1 MDFFL
6 VEDDDDD
13 DGDVDGNGNETRI
26 NEQQKTKLNTGC
38 WAIDYIPNLKTIA
51 LCERVLSP
59 FKQLV
64 INREIPFHIN
74 IQGVAG
80 SGKWTVIRAMIWEC
94 FSINLDIAYKTRE
107 CEHVWYSG
115 HVFMTDMTPLT
126 NLEAINTI
134 KYLKNL
140 SRQSGFAGMY
150 KVIIIKNIDTLS
162 KSVQLGLCKIY
173 EHALNVRVISTTCTY
188 NSSIHPNLKSRIAL
202 MLLPKMNETEIKP
215 IIQSIIVNDKSNA
228 KKLASSSDIMKVY
241 RAVDYNLRDAI
252 LIIQGLSQN
261 GERFKQV
268 FISQLINECLTL
280 MTSSKAIP
288 ETYTRITQALYSIIS
303 LGIPAVYLMRMMI
316 KKIVKH
322 TGIIDE
328 KKKLIVAIGGKSS
341 SNIACGDKPIFHI
354 ERMCFEI
361 LDVLGS

>member
-13 DGDVDGNGNETRI
+13 GNVIKI
-26 NEQQKTKLNTGC
+26 NNRQKAKLNTGC
-38 WAIDYIPNLKTIA
+38 WAIDYSPNLKTIA
-51 LCERVLSP
+51 LSERILSP

-64 INREIPFHIN
+64 ADKEIPYHIN
-74 IQGVAG
+74 IQGVSG
-80 SGKWTVIRAMIWEC
+80 SSKWTIIRAMIWEC

-115 HVFMTDMTPLT
+115 HVFMSDMTPLT

-173 EHALNVRVISTTCTY
+173 ENALNVRVISTTCKY
-188 NSSIHPNLKSRIAL
+188 NSQIHPNLKSRIAV
-202 MLLPKMNETEIKP
+202 MLLPKMTEPEIKTV
-215 IIQSIIVNDKSNA
+215 IQTVITENKSN
-228 KKLASSSDIMKVY
+228 KLAASSDIMKVY
-241 RAVDYNLRDAI
+241 RAVDYNLRDTL
-252 LIIQGLSQN
+252 LIIQGLCNS
-261 GERFKQV
+261 GERFKTV
-268 FISQLINECLTL
+268 FINQLINECLTL
-280 MTSSKAIP
+280 MTASKTIP
-288 ETYTRITQALYSIIS
+288 ETYTRITQALYAILS

-316 KKIVKH
+316 KRIVKH
-322 TGIIDE
+322 QGITEIQ
-328 KKKLIVAIGGKSS
+328 KKDIISIGGNSS
-341 SNIACGDKPIFHI
+341 YNLACGDKPIFHL
-354 ERMCFEI
+354 EKMCFEI
-361 LDVLGS
+361 LDVLGKF

>member
-13 DGDVDGNGNETRI
+13 VNETTLNQR
-26 NEQQKTKLNTGC
+26 QKTKLNTGC

-51 LCERVLSP
+51 LCDRVLTP

-64 INREIPFHIN
+64 IGREIPFHIN
-74 IQGVAG
+74 IQGISG
-80 SGKWTVIRAMIWEC
+80 SSKWTVIRAMIWEC

-173 EHALNVRVISTTCTY
+173 ENALNVRVISTTCTY

-202 MLLPKMNETEIKP
+202 MLLPKMHETEIKP
-215 IIQSIIVNDKSNA
+215 IIQSIITQNNSN
-228 KKLASSSDIMKVY
+228 KLVSSSDIMKVY
-241 RAVDYNLRDAI
+241 RAVDYNLRDTI
-252 LIIQGLSQN
+252 LIVQSLSQS
-261 GERFKQV
+261 GERFKPI
-268 FISQLINECLTL
+268 FISQLINECLSL
-280 MTSSKAIP
+280 MTASKSAP
-288 ETYTRITQALYSIIS
+288 ETYTRITQALYSILS
-303 LGIPAVYLMRMMI
+303 LGIPAAYLMRMMI

-322 TGIIDE
+322 QGIDE
-328 KKKLIVAIGGKSS
+328 NKKKLIIGIGGKGSC
-341 SNIACGDKPIFHI
+341 NIACGDKPIFHL
-354 ERMCFEI
+354 ERMCYEI
-361 LDVLGS
+361 LEVLGS

>member
-6 VEDDDDD
+6 IEDTDE
-13 DGDVDGNGNETRI
+13 NENQLDTQNNAIR
-26 NEQQKTKLNTGC
+26 QKNKLNTGC
-38 WAIDYIPNLKTIA
+38 WAIDYIPDLKTIA
-51 LCERVLSP
+51 LCDRVLSP

-64 INREIPFHIN
+64 IDREIPFHIN
-74 IQGVAG
+74 IQGVSG
-80 SGKWTVIRAMIWEC
+80 SGKWTIIRAMIWEC

-115 HVFMTDMTPLT
+115 HIFMTDMTPLT

-162 KSVQLGLCKIY
+162 KSVQMGLCKIY
-173 EHALNVRVISTTCTY
+173 ENLMNIRVISTTSTY

-202 MLLPKMNETEIKP
+202 MILPKMTEPEIKP
-215 IIQSIIVNDKSNA
+215 IIQSIIMNSGS

-241 RAVDYNLRDAI
+241 RAVDYNLRDTI
-252 LIIQGLSQN
+252 LIIQGLCQS
-261 GERFKQV
+261 GERFKPV

-280 MTSSKAIP
+280 MTSSKAAP
-288 ETYTRITQALYSIIS
+288 ETYTKITQALYSILS

-316 KKIVKH
+316 KKIIKH
-322 TGIIDE
+322 QGIGE
-328 KKKLIVAIGGKSS
+328 NQKKLIVAIGGKSS
-341 SNIACGDKPIFHI
+341 CNIACGDKPIFHI